1 MGFVTNIGDF
11 STNVS
16 FQGQKS
22 SSIKKTYVQDWIKQS
37 LVNYDANELK
47 VTFADAD
54 NRKPEKEILKI
65 KKSSSVPIVLLP
77 EGRVVIVK

>member
-1 MGFVTNIGDF
+1 MNIGDF
-11 STNVS
+11 STNISYV
-16 FQGQKS
+16 GQTTS
-22 SSIKKTYVQDWIKQS
+22 TVNKTYVQDWIKQS
-37 LVNYDANELK
+37 LVNYNANELK

>member
-1 MGFVTNIGDF
+1 MNIGDF
-11 STNVS
+11 STNISYV
-16 FQGQKS
+16 GQITS
-22 SSIKKTYVQDWIKQS
+22 TVNKTYVQDWIKQS